1 METLI
6 QIAINSVCVMAAV
19 TIVAGGLTLAGH
31 ALAAD
36 AIEDEPVG
44 H

>member
-6 QIAINSVCVMAAV
+6 QIAINSIAVMAVV

-31 ALAAD
+31 ALASNAV
-36 AIEDEPVG
+36 EDEPDG